1 MKEKLAINFLFLEL
15 TVFKIFKI
23 HFAKNRLNRNI
34 TSAVDSLAPPATV
47 FLQTFNF
54 VQESIYKHK

>member
-1 MKEKLAINFLFLEL
+1 MKEKLANNYLFLEL

-34 TSAVDSLAPPATV
+34 TSAVYALAH
-47 FLQTFNF
+47 LQQCFF
-54 VQESIYKHK
+54 KLLILFKG